1 MIAIDRWLSRLCLG
15 RVWMSLIFTAY
26 SAVIPWVGEDWG
38 ISRAQAGSVQ
48 SAWHLGYLISLF
60 VAGFLADRFGA
71 KVTLL
76 RMSIASALA
85 SILFACFANGY
96 LSALILYG
104 LAGLCSGGTYT
115 PGLKLI
121 YERSRQGSRGAAMGL
136 YLASGSIGYAL
147 ALLLAALVIPFA
159 GWRAALIL
167 SALACFPGILW
178 LRQGLRQVE
187 ETRLALDPPQGR
199 EGWSDL
205 LVNRAAIA
213 CILAYSFH
221 CWELLGL
228 WAWLPS
234 FVVESG
240 PTGSGAGIG
249 YGLGLAAL
257 AHLVSSLGSLLGGRL
272 ADSLGSPLVML
283 LMSLASLSCS
293 FSLGWLVEG
302 PAAVVFVM
310 VLLYNLF
317 AIGDS
322 AVYSAAVAE
331 VVPGHRLGAAY
342 SIRSVLGF
350 GAGAI
355 SPWVFGLVLDWAR
368 ATELSPGTAWGL
380 AWSSLGLG
388 ALPGL
393 VMILWFR
400 RLLQS
405 RS

>member
-1 MIAIDRWLSRLCLG
+1 MITVDRWLLQLCLG
-15 RVWMSLIFTAY
+15 RGWMSLIFTAY
-26 SAVIPWVGEDWG
+26 SAVIPWVKEDWG

-48 SAWHLGYLISLF
+48 SAWHFGYLISLF

-71 KVTLL
+71 KATLL

-85 SILFACFANGY
+85 SILFAFFADGY

-104 LAGLCSGGTYT
+104 LAGLCSGGSYT

-136 YLASGSIGYAL
+136 YLAAGSIGYAL

-159 GWRAALIL
+159 GWRVALIL
-167 SALACFPGILW
+167 SALACLPGILW
-178 LRQGLRQVE
+178 LWRGLKPVE
-187 ETRLALDPPQGR
+187 ETRLALDSPQGR
-199 EGWSDL
+199 EDWSDL
-205 LVNRAAIA
+205 FANRAAIA

-234 FVVESG
+234 FVVESRPVSG
-240 PTGSGAGIG
+240 GAGIG

-257 AHLVSSLGSLLGGRL
+257 AHLVSSLGSLIGGRL

-283 LMSLASLSCS
+283 LMSLASISCS
-293 FSLGWLVEG
+293 FSLGWLVDG
-302 PAAVVFVM
+302 PAALVFVM

-342 SIRSVLGF
+342 SIRSLLGF
-350 GAGAI
+350 GAGVI
-355 SPWVFGLVLDWAR
+355 SPWVFGLVLDWVGA
-368 ATELSPGTAWGL
+368 AELSPSTAWGL

-400 RLLQS
+400 RLIQS